1 MSRKGKNMTET
12 QESKAPEAL
21 PFINVNAQYVK
32 DLSFENP
39 QAPKSL
45 APAEK
50 APVISVNLD
59 VQAKALGKD
68 LYEVELM
75 VRAEAKRDEA
85 VLFIVDLRYAGLFT
99 LHNIPESSHSEVLLI
114 EGPRMLFPFARAIVA
129 DATREGGFPP
139 LMINPIDFAALFRM
153 KLAEQAKAAE
163 TMAKN

>member
-1 MSRKGKNMTET
+1 MTET
-12 QESKAPEAL
+12 HENKAPETAANV

-45 APAEK
+45 APAEN
-50 APVISVNLD
+50 APNIAVNLD

-75 VRAEAKRDEA
+75 VRAEAKRAEM
-85 VLFIVDLRYAGLFT
+85 VLFIVELHYAGLFT
-99 LHNIPESSHSEVLLI
+99 LHNIPEANHSEVLLI

-163 TMAKN
+163 AVSKH

>member
-1 MSRKGKNMTET
+1 MTET
-12 QESKAPEAL
+12 QENKAPETTENM

-50 APVISVNLD
+50 APAIGVNLD

-68 LYEVELM
+68 VYEVELM
-75 VRAEAKRDEA
+75 VRAEAKRDDS

-99 LHNIPESSHSEVLLI
+99 LTNIPEATHSEVLLI

-139 LMINPIDFAALFRM
+139 LMINPIDFSALFRM

-163 TMAKN
+163 KMTKN